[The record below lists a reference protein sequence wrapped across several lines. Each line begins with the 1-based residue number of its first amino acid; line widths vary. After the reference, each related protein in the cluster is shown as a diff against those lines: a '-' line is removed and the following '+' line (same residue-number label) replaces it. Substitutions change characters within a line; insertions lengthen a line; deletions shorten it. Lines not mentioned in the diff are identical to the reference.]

1 MDRLDEQ
8 VKKALAKRLRKAR
21 KDAGFRFAKELA
33 DALDLPEHTYRTYER
48 GEHMPDLTTLTR
60 ICKLL
65 NVEPNEMLPLALR
78 KEPKKQSG
86 GSDPRAVA

>member
-8 VKKALAKRLRKAR
+8 VKKALAKRLKKAR
-21 KDAGFRFAKELA
+21 KDAGFRFAKEFA
-33 DALDLPEHTYRTYER
+33 DALQVAEHTYRTYER

-78 KEPKKQSG
+78 KEPKKQSDS
-86 GSDPRAVA
+86 SDPRAAA